1 MTLATQK
8 YENPLHFWHD
18 VYARR
23 MSLKKCQP
31 AASPTVR
38 SIAAPIAATR
48 VFKVSNTSDSGEGS
62 LRAAI
67 LNANLST
74 ASRNRITFAIG
85 SGPQSIRL
93 QFALPAITAEVI
105 IDATG
110 QPGFAGAPLIEIDGR
125 DVSQAH
131 CATIGLRLMSSNC
144 TIKGLRIDHFTY
156 GMKVQSAHGNT
167 IEGNVIG
174 ARSAGGSPS
183 VFTGIIVHGG
193 HGNFI
198 RGNSIVDSQGDGII
212 LENCE
217 ANMIGGPFPWDANII
232 SGTQDGSGVAF
243 CRQST
248 HNVVHRNR
256 LFGNAKGVWID
267 PSSRQNVVTSNRISR
282 STLAGIEVQGS
293 DNFIG
298 TKAEFNTVLGV
309 DCGSGIVIENS
320 GNSVDGNIV
329 SGACYS
335 GILLNSGAAETSLTN
350 NVIFQNKG
358 AGVDVHAADSNQI
371 GDHGSGNSIYD
382 NGSYGICMQCGSNY
396 NTICG
401 NSIHGNGAAG
411 IHLAPGAND
420 AQPAP
425 LLTAAAVV
433 DDGCSVAGTV
443 RGASNATL
451 VLDFFSSSPGMVDQ
465 GETALGAFNVVTNGL
480 GEGCFAVTLP
490 VAEGHVITATLT
502 NTATGETSAF
512 SNSLA
517 AARPVSVPTS
527 AGEARGV

>member
-1 MTLATQK
+1 MTLATPK

-23 MSLKKCQP
+23 MSLKKCQSAPPTFRSVAP
-31 AASPTVR
+31 A
-38 SIAAPIAATR
+38 IAATR
-48 VFKVSNTSDSGEGS
+48 VFQVSNSGDSGEGS
-62 LRAAI
+62 LRAAM

-74 ASRNRITFAIG
+74 GSRNRIVFAIG

-93 QFALPAITAEVI
+93 QFALPAITGEVI
-105 IDATG
+105 IDGTS
-110 QPGFAGAPLIEIDGR
+110 QPGFAGAPLIGIDGR

-131 CATIGLRLMSSNC
+131 GATIGLRLMVSNC

-174 ARSAGGSPS
+174 ARSTSGNPS
-183 VFTGIIVHGG
+183 VYTGIVVHGG

-198 RGNSIVDSQGDGII
+198 RGNAVVNSQGDGIS

-217 ANMIGGPFPWDANII
+217 ANMIGGPFPWDCNII
-232 SGTQDGSGVAF
+232 SGAEDGSGVAF
-243 CRQST
+243 CREST
-248 HNVVHRNR
+248 HNVAHRNR
-256 LFGNAKGVWID
+256 LCGNAKGIWID

-282 STLAGIEVQGS
+282 STLAGIEVQGC

-309 DCGSGIVIENS
+309 DCGSGIIIENS
-320 GNSVDGNIV
+320 GNSVDGNVV

-335 GILLNSGAAETSLTN
+335 GILLSSGAANTSVSS
-350 NVIFQNKG
+350 NVVFQNKG
-358 AGVDVHAADSNQI
+358 AGIDVAADSNQI
-371 GDHGSGNSIYD
+371 GDTGRGNLIYA

-425 LLTAAAVV
+425 LLTAAQVL
-433 DDGCSVAGTV
+433 DDGCGVAGTV
-443 RGASNATL
+443 RGAAQATL
-451 VLDFFSSSPGMVDQ
+451 ALDFFSSSPGMVNQ
-465 GETALGAFNVVTNGL
+465 GETALGAFNVVTDEL
-480 GEGCFAVTLP
+480 GEGRFVITLP
-490 VAEGHVITATLT
+490 VAEGHVISATLT
-502 NTATGETSAF
+502 NPATGETSAF

-517 AARPVSVPTS
+517 AARPVLLPHPSGS
-527 AGEARGV
+527 AR